1 MKKKNLSKVYQIGRY
16 TISFY
21 IKEWK
26 WVAVNNFGFGVDSDD
41 SIAKLKKR
49 IKELRTIELNNKHFK
64 QKTTYHNI

>member
-1 MKKKNLSKVYQIGRY
+1 MKKKDISKVYQIGRY

-21 IKEWK
+21 IKGWK

-49 IKELRTIELNNKHFK
+49 IKELSSD
-64 QKTTYHNI
+64 

>member
-16 TISFY
+16 PISFY

-49 IKELRTIELNNKHFK
+49 IKELSSDK
-64 QKTTYHNI
+64 